1 MIDTHAHLD
10 FSQFDPDREKI
21 IFEAKASGVKRIIN
35 IGVDLK
41 SSRKS
46 LELAKKYP
54 FVYATVG
61 VHPHDAKTL
70 DDGVLKNLEILAQ
83 NEKVVAIG
91 EIGLDFYRNLSPK
104 KIQIEAFEKQID
116 LAKKLNLP
124 IVVHMRMPKVKRHQ
138 EIRNAYDDALNILKK
153 NDVQK
158 IGGVLHCFSGN
169 QKQANFGLSLG
180 FYLSF
185 NGTLTYP
192 KSKAKDIAKN
202 TPIDFI
208 LTETDCPY
216 LSPAPFRGKRNKPSY
231 VRFVVEKLSEIFSD
245 SSFQE
250 VEEITEKNAFNL
262 FGLGNR

>member
-1 MIDTHAHLD
+1 
-10 FSQFDPDREKI
+10 
-21 IFEAKASGVKRIIN
+21 
-35 IGVDLK
+35 VDLK

-46 LELAKKYP
+46 VELAKKYD

-70 DDGVLKNLEILAQ
+70 NDDVLKSIEVLAK

-104 KIQIEAFEKQID
+104 YVQIKAFEKQIE

-124 IVVHMRMPKVKRHQ
+124 IVVH
-138 EIRNAYDDALNILKK
+138 IRNAYDDALSILIK
-153 NDVQK
+153 NNVQE

-169 QKQANFGLSLG
+169 LEQAKEGLSLG

-192 KSKAKDIAKN
+192 KSRAQDIAKN
-202 TPIDFI
+202 TPINFI

-216 LSPAPFRGKRNKPSY
+216 LTPTPFRGKRNKPSY
-231 VRFVVEKLSEIFSD
+231 VRFVLEKLSELFPD
-245 SSFQE
+245 KSF
-250 VEEITEKNAFNL
+250 EEIEKITEENAFKL
-262 FGLGNR
+262 FKLGNRL

>member
-10 FSQFDPDREKI
+10 FSQFDSDREKI
-21 IFEAKASGVKRIIN
+21 IFEAQVSGVKRIIN

-46 LELAKKYP
+46 VELAQKYP
-54 FVYATVG
+54 FLYATVG
-61 VHPHDAKTL
+61 IHPHDAKTL
-70 DDGVLKNLEILAQ
+70 NDDVLKKLEILAQ
-83 NEKVVAIG
+83 NEKIVAIG

-104 KIQIEAFEKQID
+104 EVQIEAFEKQIA

-124 IVVHMRMPKVKRHQ
+124 IVVH
-138 EIRNAYDDALNILKK
+138 IRNAYKDALDILKK

-158 IGGVLHCFSGN
+158 TGGVLHCFSGN

-202 TPIDFI
+202 TPLDFI

-216 LSPAPFRGKRNKPSY
+216 LTPAPFRGKRNKPSY
-231 VRFVVEKLSEIFSD
+231 VRLVMEKLSGIFSD
-245 SSFQE
+245 KSF
-250 VEEITEKNAFNL
+250 EEIEKITEKNAFNL